1 MAYEKNLRLHMID
14 RKGEPKSMALKA
26 ATAATE
32 AQIKAI
38 TALSYCGCDGYSEQV
53 DTLFATAQAVGTS
66 ALVENDGDFKAIL
79 GFKGAEG
86 NFKIS
91 WPAPKINIEA
101 GFVVRW
107 GSERAEIPAAKV
119 TGETGLSGT
128 EVAALVAT
136 ATGDTTV
143 TFRSGHIYKRP

>member
-1 MAYEKNLRLHMID
+1 MAYEKKLRLKMMD
-14 RKGEPKSMALKA
+14 RKGEPKSMAIRA
-26 ATAATE
+26 DEDVTE
-32 AQIKAI
+32 EALLAI
-38 TALSYCGCDGYSEQV
+38 AELSYCGCDGYVETTETVFEEPQDV
-53 DTLFATAQAVGTS
+53 VVN

-101 GFVVRW
+101 GFIVRW

-119 TGETGLSGT
+119 GEEVGNDGT
-128 EVAALVAT
+128 DVAALVAT
-136 ATGDTTV
+136 ATGDETV
-143 TFRSGHIYKRP
+143 VFRSGHIYKRP